1 MTTKTHDPIATAQ
14 NTADKATKAAQD
26 AHKRAQDAAQ
36 ALESAEAEHTRVVSL
51 VGAGKA
57 TADALATANHNL
69 THAREVAEATR
80 DYAEDQKRE
89 ARSARL
95 RIVSAQV
102 SHLGVDAEEAAEHA
116 QRIEESVRALLE
128 ISARRD
134 GAGQTIV
141 AALKAE
147 GVPLSKPCRAQP
159 SEDDNGFGLENHNL
173 HGRGIRVIH
182 ATGHLSDRPNV
193 AGPLVAGAISRATG
207 RNSSKLGG
215 MVQVR
220 GDHQGTP
227 SPLEQAHRLMT

>member
-1 MTTKTHDPIATAQ
+1 MITKTTNPVTEAQ
-14 NTADKATKAAQD
+14 SAAVKADKAEQSARARAEKTVRAFEIAQT
-26 AHKRAQDAAQ
+26 
-36 ALESAEAEHTRVVSL
+36 EHDRIVNL
-51 VGAGKA
+51 VGSGEA
-57 TADALATANHNL
+57 TPEELATANHNL
-69 THAREVAEATR
+69 THAREVAEATS
-80 DYAEDQKRE
+80 DYAEDQKRA

-95 RIVSAQV
+95 RIVSAQIT
-102 SHLGVDAEEAAEHA
+102 HLGADAEQAAEHV

-134 GAGQTIV
+134 DAGKTIV

-147 GVPLSKPCRAQP
+147 GVPLSKPRRAQP
-159 SEDDNGFGLENHNL
+159 SENDNGFGLENHNL

-215 MVQVR
+215 MVQVQ
-220 GDHQGTP
+220 GDHRGTP